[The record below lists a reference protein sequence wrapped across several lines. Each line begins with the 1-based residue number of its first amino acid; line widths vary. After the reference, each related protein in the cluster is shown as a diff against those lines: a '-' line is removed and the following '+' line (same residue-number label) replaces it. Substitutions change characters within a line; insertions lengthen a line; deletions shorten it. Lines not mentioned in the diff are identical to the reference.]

1 MKYNFDEIVDRKGTN
16 SAKWSKEL
24 LEQRFGDGELLP
36 LWVADI
42 DFKCPKPVVDAFV
55 ERAKHGIYGY
65 SERMSP
71 YYQSI
76 INWNKRRNNWEIK
89 KEWIL
94 FTPGIVPAINL
105 LVRTSSFPGDKVI
118 IQNPVYYPF
127 NVAILNNGRH
137 IQYNPLKYENS
148 RCTMDYKDLEE
159 KAKDPRVKLLIL
171 CSPHNPVG
179 QVWTKEELTKLGEI
193 CIKNNII
200 VISDEVHSDLILKG
214 HKHTPFASI
223 SEEFAQHC
231 ITCTAPS
238 KTFNLAGLQT
248 SNIIIPNER
257 LRIYFSQTLES
268 NAIRMPNAF
277 GIVALR
283 TAYNE
288 GEGWLEQVLEYLN
301 KDVCFIEEF
310 VKEKMPEV
318 KFIKPEGTYLA
329 WLDFTAL
336 GKNEKEIEMIIQ
348 KKAKIA
354 LDEGYV
360 FGKGGE
366 RFKRINFACPQYIL
380 ERALNRIEEAIH
392 N

>member
-1 MKYNFDEIVDRKGTN
+1 MKYNFDEIIDRKGTN

-36 LWVADI
+36 LWIADM
-42 DFKCPKPVVDAFV
+42 DFKCPKPVVDALV

-65 SERMSP
+65 SERTSP

-94 FTPGIVPAINL
+94 FTPGIVSALNL
-105 LVRTSSFPGDKVI
+105 LVQTFSFPGDKVI
-118 IQNPVYYPF
+118 IQNPVYHPF
-127 NVAILNNGRH
+127 NAAILNNGRH
-137 IQYNPLKYENS
+137 IQYNPLKHENG
-148 RCTMDYKDLEE
+148 RYTMDYKDLEE
-159 KAKDPRVKLLIL
+159 KAKDPRVKIFIL

-179 QVWTKEELTKLGEI
+179 RVWTKEELTKLGEI

-200 VISDEVHSDLILKG
+200 VISDEIHSDLILKG
-214 HKHTPFASI
+214 YRYTPFATI
-223 SEEFAQHC
+223 SEEFAQHSV
-231 ITCTAPS
+231 TCTAPS

-248 SNIIIPNER
+248 SSIIIPNER
-257 LRIYFSQTLES
+257 LRADFSQPLES
-268 NAIRMPNAF
+268 NHITNPNAF

-288 GEGWLEQVLEYLN
+288 GEEWLEQVLEYLN
-301 KDVCFIEEF
+301 KNACFIEKF
-310 VKEKMPEV
+310 VEEKMPEV
-318 KFIKPEGTYLA
+318 KYTKPEGTYLA
-329 WLDFTAL
+329 WLDFAAI
-336 GKNEKEIEMIIQ
+336 GKDEKELEIIIQ
-348 KKAKIA
+348 KKAKVA
-354 LDEGYV
+354 LDEGYI

-366 RFKRINFACPQYIL
+366 RFERINFACPQSIL
-380 ERALNRIEEAIH
+380 EKALDRIEKAIH

>member
-1 MKYNFDEIVDRKGTN
+1 MKYNFDEIIDRKGTN

-36 LWVADI
+36 LWIADM
-42 DFKCPKPVVDAFV
+42 DFKCPKPVVDALV

-65 SERMSP
+65 SERTSP

-76 INWNKRRNNWEIK
+76 INWNKRGNNWGIK

-94 FTPGIVPAINL
+94 FTPGIVSALNL
-105 LVRTSSFPGDKVI
+105 LVQTFSFPGDKVI

-127 NVAILNNGRH
+127 IAAILNNGRH
-137 IQYNPLKYENS
+137 IQYNSLKHENG
-148 RCTMDYKDLEE
+148 RYTMDYKDLEE

-179 QVWTKEELTKLGEI
+179 RVWTKEELTKLGRI

-200 VISDEVHSDLILKG
+200 VISDEIHSDLILKG
-214 HKHTPFASI
+214 YRHTPFASI
-223 SEEFAQHC
+223 SEEFAQHSV
-231 ITCTAPS
+231 TCTSPS

-257 LRIYFSQTLES
+257 LRVYFSQILQS
-268 NAIRMPNAF
+268 NHVKSPNVF

-283 TAYNE
+283 TAYNK
-288 GEGWLEQVLEYLN
+288 GEEWLEQVLEYLN
-301 KDVCFIEEF
+301 KNACFIEKF
-310 VKEKMPEV
+310 VEEKMPEV
-318 KFIKPEGTYLA
+318 KYTKPEGTYLA
-329 WLDFTAL
+329 WLDFAAI
-336 GKNEKEIEMIIQ
+336 GKDEKELEIIIQ
-348 KKAKIA
+348 KKAKVA
-354 LDEGYV
+354 LDEGYI

-366 RFKRINFACPQYIL
+366 RFERINFACPQSIL
-380 ERALNRIEEAIH
+380 EKALDRIEKAIH

>member
-1 MKYNFDEIVDRKGTN
+1 MKYNFDEIIDRKGTN

-36 LWVADI
+36 LWIADM
-42 DFKCPKPVVDAFV
+42 DFKCPKPVVDALV

-65 SERMSP
+65 SERTSP

-94 FTPGIVPAINL
+94 FTPGIVSALNL
-105 LVRTSSFPGDKVI
+105 LVQTFSFPGDKVI
-118 IQNPVYYPF
+118 IQNPVYHPF
-127 NVAILNNGRH
+127 NAAILNNGRH
-137 IQYNPLKYENS
+137 IQYNPLKHENG
-148 RCTMDYKDLEE
+148 RYTMDYKDLEE
-159 KAKDPRVKLLIL
+159 KAKDPRVKIFIL

-179 QVWTKEELTKLGEI
+179 RVWTKEELTKLGEI

-200 VISDEVHSDLILKG
+200 VISDEIHSDLILKG
-214 HKHTPFASI
+214 YRYTPFATI
-223 SEEFAQHC
+223 SEEFAQHSV
-231 ITCTAPS
+231 TCTAPS

-248 SNIIIPNER
+248 SSIIIPNER
-257 LRIYFSQTLES
+257 LRADFSQPLES
-268 NAIRMPNAF
+268 NHITNPNAF

-288 GEGWLEQVLEYLN
+288 GEEWLEQVLEYLN
-301 KDVCFIEEF
+301 KNACFIEKF
-310 VKEKMPEV
+310 VEEKMPEV
-318 KFIKPEGTYLA
+318 KYTKPEGTYLA
-329 WLDFTAL
+329 WLDFTAI
-336 GKNEKEIEMIIQ
+336 GKDEKELEIIMQ
-348 KKAKIA
+348 KKAKVA
-354 LDEGYV
+354 LDGGYI

-366 RFKRINFACPQYIL
+366 RFERINFACPQSIL
-380 ERALNRIEEAIH
+380 EKALDRIEKAIH